1 MISDR
6 AAGGEGSGGRRV
18 GEGREGAERIEEERN
33 QRRLSAYEVGIVGWR
48 RPVLSSISLR
58 IIRRGPRILDGGS
71 RCKRA
76 RSETADVFSKWRRIS
91 R

>member
-6 AAGGEGSGGRRV
+6 AEGGRGGGEGEER
-18 GEGREGAERIEEERN
+18 REGAERIEEERN
-33 QRRLSAYEVGIVGWR
+33 QRRLSAYEVGIVGRR
-48 RPVLSSISLR
+48 RPVSLLYLSKNYSPWAPDPWMVA
-58 IIRRGPRILDGGS
+58 RGA
-71 RCKRA
+71 KRA